1 MDREFH
7 LFSKQTKIWDKAG
20 FHNPEEIFF
29 NHRALST
36 HGDWA
41 MLCYSMLYSIVML
54 LWQWPFYAD
63 NVMTEL
69 MGKCF
74 VNHFLVCCCHGA
86 PATKSNWQ
94 FFLSKYYYQN
104 IPGTLLCY
112 SPSYFTLSTLF
123 YRFINE
129 MQSDPSNRVSF

>member
-7 LFSKQTKIWDKAG
+7 LSSKQSKIWDKAD
-20 FHNPEEIFF
+20 FCNPEEIFF

-74 VNHFLVCCCHGA
+74 VNHFLVCCCYGA
-86 PATKSNWQ
+86 PSTKSNWQ
-94 FFLSKYYYQN
+94 FFCQN
-104 IPGTLLCY
+104 VIFKIFPGQCYVIHRPTLHCQLC
-112 SPSYFTLSTLF
+112 FTA
-123 YRFINE
+123 YR
-129 MQSDPSNRVSF
+129 

>member
-1 MDREFH
+1 MDREFY
-7 LFSKQTKIWDKAG
+7 LSFKQTKIWEKAD
-20 FHNPEEIFF
+20 FYNPEEIFF

-41 MLCYSMLYSIVML
+41 MLCYSMLYSIMML
-54 LWQWPFYAD
+54 LWRWPFYAD

-74 VNHFLVCCCHGA
+74 VNHFLVCCCYGA